1 MRGSIRVPLE
11 TYFRPTSE
19 TRAIK
24 YHYNTVGAPRARGA
38 TPSRRLCFFG
48 FFQVTGDQVP
58 GATIFT
64 TPRVQGWN
72 EFQNVRS
79 GGSDICFSRRFT
91 VYKPTMPNR
100 PGLLLNQ

>member
-1 MRGSIRVPLE
+1 MYVLIS
-11 TYFRPTSE
+11 T
-19 TRAIK
+19 
-24 YHYNTVGAPRARGA
+24 TVGAPRARGHS
-38 TPSRRLCFFG
+38 PRKRLCFLG
-48 FFQVTGDQVP
+48 FSQVTGDQVP

-64 TPRVQGWN
+64 TPRVQGWD

-79 GGSDICFSRRFT
+79 GGSDICFSQRYT